1 MQNLTSILGADE
13 RAILDLRMLFE
24 EKGYR
29 KFRMNRIESYDLY
42 TENKNFLRSEHIITF
57 SSPSGKLMA
66 LKPDITLSIIR
77 SMSERDS
84 EVRAYYNEN
93 IYRADSVNDEIKEIM
108 QVGVEHI
115 GTITATTECEMLCL
129 ACESLSQISEDYML
143 VVSDMRL
150 ISSLLEPFRFSQA
163 QTSKILSLLAE
174 KNTHEL
180 QNTLIGF
187 GVNDS
192 DAHRL
197 SQLSNLSGR
206 YDVVL
211 SQLEDTFSENM
222 TALGR
227 IVQLRNLFC
236 VIGQSRFADRITL
249 DFSVLNDVNYYN
261 GIVFIGYI
269 DGISESVLS
278 GGRYDGLLQKMNKTC
293 GGIGFALY
301 FDKLQRFLTEPTEQE
316 DHKKLLCIAL
326 PKGRLGEKVYALFKK
341 AGYGCPEMETD
352 SRKLIFT
359 NEEAG
364 VCYFWSKPSD
374 VSVYVERGAADIGI
388 VGKDILEE
396 HGSNVFE
403 LADLQLGKCRMCVCG
418 KKGENVP
425 RNSTIRVATKF
436 KNIAKNYFAQQ
447 SRDIE
452 VVPLNGSIEIA
463 PLLDVS
469 DVIVDIVE
477 TGTTLR
483 ENNLEP
489 FADIMQISTRMIANK
504 SAYRFK
510 KKSIDQVIAQ
520 IIAAKS
526 EETK

>member
-13 RAILDLRMLFE
+13 RAVLQLRALYENNGF
-24 EKGYR
+24 R
-29 KFRMNRIESYDLY
+29 KFRMNRFESYDLY
-42 TENKNFLRSEHIITF
+42 TENKNFLRSDHIITF

-77 SMSERDS
+77 SMQDS
-84 EVRAYYNEN
+84 DEDSRVYYNEN
-93 IYRADSVNDEIKEIM
+93 IYRADSANDEIKEIM
-108 QVGVEHI
+108 QVGVEQI
-115 GTITATTECEMLCL
+115 GKITANDEGEILCL
-129 ACESLSQISEDYML
+129 ACESLAALSEKFML

-150 ISSLLEPFRFSQA
+150 ISALLSAYELSDA
-163 QTSKILSLLAE
+163 KITAVLSLLAD

-180 QNTLIGF
+180 KVKLSRYGICEE
-187 GVNDS
+187 
-192 DAHRL
+192 DAEKIASL
-197 SQLSNLSGR
+197 AALSGDYR
-206 YDVVL
+206 TVL
-211 SQLEDTFSENM
+211 GTLEKMFPENM
-222 TALGR
+222 SALGR
-227 IVQLRNLFC
+227 IAQLKTLFA
-236 VIGQSRFADRITL
+236 SLDNTEYTDKITL
-249 DFSVLNDVNYYN
+249 DFSVLSDVNYYN
-261 GIVFIGYI
+261 GIVFLGYI
-269 DGISESVLS
+269 DSVSDSVLS
-278 GGRYDGLLQKMNKTC
+278 GGRYDGLLKKMNKDC

-301 FDKLQRFLTEPTEQE
+301 FDKLQRFLTETKE
-316 DHKKLLCIAL
+316 DNGKKDLLCVAL
-326 PKGRLGEKVYALFKK
+326 PKGRLGEKVYSLFKK

-364 VCYFWSKPSD
+364 ICYFWSKPSD

-388 VGKDILEE
+388 VGKDILAE
-396 HGSNVFE
+396 HGSDVFE

-418 KKGENVP
+418 KKGETLPDNA
-425 RNSTIRVATKF
+425 TIRVATKF
-436 KNIAKNYFAQQ
+436 RNIAKTYFEQQ

-452 VVPLNGSIEIA
+452 IVPLNGSIEIA

-489 FADIMQISTRMIANK
+489 YTDIMQISTRLIANK
-504 SAYRFK
+504 SAYRFRK
-510 KKSIDQVIAQ
+510 DAVDKVISQ
-520 IIAAKS
+520 ILTAKS

>member
-13 RAILDLRMLFE
+13 RAILRLRMLFE
-24 EKGYR
+24 ENGYK

-77 SMSERDS
+77 SMSENNTDI
-84 EVRAYYNEN
+84 RAYYNEN

-115 GTITATTECEMLCL
+115 GKITATTESEMLCL
-129 ACESLSQISEDYML
+129 ACESLANISDNYLL

-150 ISSLLEPFRFSQA
+150 ISALLEPYHFSQA
-163 QTSKILSLLAE
+163 QTSAVLALLAE

-180 QNTLIGF
+180 KNTLLRF
-187 GVNDS
+187 G
-192 DAHRL
+192 L
-197 SQLSNLSGR
+197 SEQKSENFSKLANLSGQ
-206 YDVVL
+206 YEEVL
-211 SQLEDTFSENM
+211 SLLESDFSDNM
-222 TALGR
+222 AALGR

-236 VIGQSRFADRITL
+236 VIGTTPYAERITL
-249 DFSVLNDVNYYN
+249 DFSVLSDVNYYN

-269 DGISESVLS
+269 DNISESVLS
-278 GGRYDGLLQKMNKTC
+278 GGRYDGLLRKMEKDC

-301 FDKLQRFLTEPTEQE
+301 FDKLQRFLTETPAQS
-316 DHKKLLCIAL
+316 DKKDLLCIAL
-326 PKGRLGEKVYALFKK
+326 PKGRLGEKVYTLFKK

-388 VGKDILEE
+388 VGKDILAE
-396 HGSNVFE
+396 HGADVFE

-418 KKGENVP
+418 KKGESLPENT
-425 RNSTIRVATKF
+425 TIRVATKF
-436 KNIAKNYFAQQ
+436 KNIAKTYFEQQ

-489 FADIMQISTRMIANK
+489 FTDIMQISTRMVANK

-510 KKSIDQVIAQ
+510 KDAIDRVIAQ

-526 EETK
+526 EDTK